1 MLEYLIDVSFVLIAL
16 IGSIIAVLFIFVK
29 KRRV

>member
-1 MLEYLIDVSFVLIAL
+1 MLEYLTDVSFVLIAL
-16 IGSIIAVLFIFVK
+16 IGSIIALLFIFFK